1 MKKFYYFS
9 EKSLN
14 FLEIKYFKEKAIA
27 VFISSV
33 LLFSSILFGAFYLI
47 SNFYSNDDYLKS
59 LKKENE
65 LLKDKFS
72 TLTDRYNN
80 LESEL
85 KSLSDISN
93 ELRLAVN
100 LTPVSEEERKLGI
113 GGSSPIS
120 KLYSELGSDISDAID
135 VADIVLRKFDFEK
148 VQFEEISSKLKNN
161 RNLFESI
168 PAIVPAEGQFSS
180 ASFGMRMHP
189 ILNINKMHNG
199 IDIITDFGT
208 SIKASG
214 KGKVVFAGVKGGYG
228 LTIEIDHGFGYQT
241 VYAHLS
247 SIKVKEGQIV
257 NRNQLIAKSGNSG
270 LSSGPHLHYEV
281 LHNGQNLNPAE
292 FFFDEY
298 SYFESNLSN

>member
-14 FLEIKYFKEKAIA
+14 FLEIKHFKEKALA
-27 VFISSV
+27 VFIISV
-33 LLFSSILFGAFYLI
+33 LLFSSILFGVFYLV
-47 SNFYSNDDYLKS
+47 SNLYSKDDYLQS

-72 TLTDRYNN
+72 LLNDRYSH

-85 KSLSDISN
+85 KSITDISN
-93 ELRLAVN
+93 ELRLAVD
-100 LTPVSEEERKLGI
+100 LTPVSVEERTLGV
-113 GGSSPIS
+113 GGTNPIS
-120 KLYSELGSDISDAID
+120 KLYKELGSDVSDAID
-135 VADIVLRKFDFEK
+135 IADVVLKKFEFEK
-148 VQFEEISSKLKNN
+148 TQYDEISSKLKQNED
-161 RNLFESI
+161 LFESI
-168 PAIVPAEGQFSS
+168 PAIVPTEGHYISES
-180 ASFGMRMHP
+180 YGMRMHP
-189 ILNINKMHNG
+189 ILKIKKMHTG
-199 IDIITDFGT
+199 IDIINNVGT
-208 SIKASG
+208 SVKASG

-228 LTIEIDHGFGYQT
+228 LTVEIDHGFGYQT
-241 VYAHLS
+241 IYAHLS
-247 SIKVKEGQIV
+247 KINVKEGQIV

-298 SYFESNLSN
+298 SYFESNHSN

>member
-14 FLEIKYFKEKAIA
+14 FLEIKHFKEKALA
-27 VFISSV
+27 VFIISV
-33 LLFSSILFGAFYLI
+33 LLFSSILFGVFYLV
-47 SNFYSNDDYLKS
+47 SNLYSKDDYLQS

-72 TLTDRYNN
+72 VLTDRYSH

-85 KSLSDISN
+85 QSITDISN
-93 ELRLAVN
+93 ELRLAVD
-100 LTPVSEEERKLGI
+100 LTPISVEERTLGV
-113 GGSSPIS
+113 GGTNPIS
-120 KLYSELGSDISDAID
+120 KLYKELGSDVSDAID
-135 VADIVLRKFDFEK
+135 IADVVLKKFEFEK
-148 VQFEEISSKLKNN
+148 TQYEEISSKLKQNED
-161 RNLFESI
+161 LFESI
-168 PAIVPAEGQFSS
+168 PAIVPTEGQYISES
-180 ASFGMRMHP
+180 YGMRMHP
-189 ILNINKMHNG
+189 ILKIKKMHTG
-199 IDIITDFGT
+199 IDIINNVGT
-208 SIKASG
+208 SVKASG

-228 LTIEIDHGFGYQT
+228 LTVEIDHGFGYQT
-241 VYAHLS
+241 IYAHLS
-247 SIKVKEGQIV
+247 KINVKEGQIV

-298 SYFESNLSN
+298 SYFESNHSN

>member
-14 FLEIKYFKEKAIA
+14 FLEIKHFKEKALA
-27 VFISSV
+27 VFIISV
-33 LLFSSILFGAFYLI
+33 LLFSSILFSVFYFV
-47 SNFYSNDDYLKS
+47 SNLYSKDDYLQS

-72 TLTDRYNN
+72 ILTDRYGY

-85 KSLSDISN
+85 HSISEISD

-100 LTPVSEEERKLGI
+100 LTPVSVEERKLGI
-113 GGSSPIS
+113 GGSNAIS
-120 KLYSELGSDISDAID
+120 KLYSELGSDISTAID
-135 VADIVLRKFDFEK
+135 VADNVLRKFEFEK
-148 VQFEEISSKLKNN
+148 IQYEEISSRLKTNN
-161 RNLFESI
+161 NLFESI
-168 PAIVPAEGQFSS
+168 PAIVPTDGQYSS
-180 ASFGMRMHP
+180 ESFGMRLHP
-189 ILNINKMHNG
+189 ILKINKMHNG
-199 IDIITDFGT
+199 IDIINQFG
-208 SIKASG
+208 SSVKATG

-228 LTIEIDHGFGYQT
+228 LTVEIDHGFGYQT

-247 SIKVKEGQIV
+247 KINVKEGQIV
-257 NRNQLIAKSGNSG
+257 NRNQLIGKSGNSG

-298 SYFESNLSN
+298 SYFESNHSN

>member
-14 FLEIKYFKEKAIA
+14 FLEIKHFKEKALT
-27 VFISSV
+27 VFIISV
-33 LLFSSILFGAFYLI
+33 LLFSSILFGIFYFV
-47 SNFYSNDDYLKS
+47 SNLYTKDDYLQS

-72 TLTDRYNN
+72 LLTERYGH

-85 KSLSDISN
+85 KSITDFSN

-100 LTPVSEEERKLGI
+100 LTPVSIEERKLGI
-113 GGSSPIS
+113 GGSNAIS
-120 KLYSELGSDISDAID
+120 KLYSELGSDITAAID
-135 VADIVLRKFDFEK
+135 LADNVLRKFEFEK
-148 VQFEEISSKLKNN
+148 MQYEEIASKLKTNN
-161 RNLFESI
+161 NLFESI
-168 PAIVPAEGQFSS
+168 PAIVPTDGKYSS
-180 ASFGMRMHP
+180 ESFGMRLHP
-189 ILNINKMHNG
+189 ILKINKMHNG
-199 IDIITDFGT
+199 IDIVNQFG
-208 SIKASG
+208 SPVKATG
-214 KGKVVFAGVKGGYG
+214 KGKVVFAGAKGGYG
-228 LTIEIDHGFGYQT
+228 LTVEIDHGFGYQT

-247 SIKVKEGQIV
+247 KINVREGQIV
-257 NRNQLIAKSGNSG
+257 NRNQMIGKSGNSG

-298 SYFESNLSN
+298 SYFESNHSN